1 MESLFVISEIFYW
14 LQVVAAF
21 LMIIFVVLQPSKGS
35 DLGSIA
41 GGGSSNGGKTHIDP
55 ATKFTGIL
63 LICFMAFSFLISWY
77 SIHDGKA
84 PEKEAFNST
93 YLTTE
98 QTKDKGDK

>member
-1 MESLFVISEIFYW
+1 MISDIFYW

-21 LMIIFVVLQPSKGS
+21 LMIVFVVLQPSKGS

-63 LICFMAFSFLISWY
+63 LITFMLFSFLISWY
-77 SIHDGKA
+77 SIHNGVE
-84 PEKEAFNST
+84 PQKEAFDAT
-93 YLTTE
+93 YLTQDITE
-98 QTKDKGDK
+98 NKGE